1 MQTFA
6 KTPRSCVELYTRAHA
21 EGGEEDEVEEE
32 DEEGP
37 ELDSSGDEIPAP
49 VKEKRRRPFSRRAI
63 YFGCNLF
70 WVQFILDVVYSR
82 LSLTSQS
89 LV

>member
-21 EGGEEDEVEEE
+21 EGDEEDEVEEE

-37 ELDSSGDEIPAP
+37 ELDSSGNTKFSGRSIFSHTIPP
-49 VKEKRRRPFSRRAI
+49 PR
-63 YFGCNLF
+63 LF
-70 WVQFILDVVYSR
+70 LITR
-82 LSLTSQS
+82 
-89 LV
+89 